1 MTKVELL
8 FIAMIAIVVFS
19 AIVTIKSIV
28 LANAYETALDKMVK
42 NAMRLNKHRGE
53 LMLENEKLKEE
64 INKLKGNDYEGI
76 F

>member
-1 MTKVELL
+1 MNKVELL

-19 AIVTIKSIV
+19 AIVTIKSII
-28 LANAYETALDKMVK
+28 LANACEQALDKMVK
-42 NAMRLNKHRGE
+42 NAMRLNKQRGE

-64 INKLKGNDYEGI
+64 INKLKGKDYEGI

>member
-1 MTKVELL
+1 MNKVELL

-19 AIVTIKSIV
+19 AIVTIKSII
-28 LANAYETALDKMVK
+28 LASSYETALDKMVK

>member
-1 MTKVELL
+1 MTKVEILVL
-8 FIAMIAIVVFS
+8 GMIAIVIFS
-19 AIVTIKSIV
+19 AIVTIKSII
-28 LANAYETALDKMVK
+28 LANTYETALDKMVK

>member
-1 MTKVELL
+1 MNKVELL

-19 AIVTIKSIV
+19 AIITIKSIV
-28 LANAYETALDKMVK
+28 LANTYETALDKMVK

>member
-1 MTKVELL
+1 MNKVELL

-19 AIVTIKSIV
+19 AIVTIKCIV
-28 LANAYETALDKMVK
+28 LANACEQALDKMVK
-42 NAMRLNKHRGE
+42 NAMRLNKQRGE